1 MAYLLLTDGNLGTIE
16 DLMFL
21 DLSKLK
27 VVKIVLGKP
36 NARFTLSLPFP
47 QSFLLL
53 LVVSPLLSSFM

>member
-1 MAYLLLTDGNLGTIE
+1 
-16 DLMFL
+16 MFL